1 MRIYLY
7 LAILFCATSCSFKKV
22 TKITMQNNN
31 DYPTAV
37 LLQANNIS
45 HLIGP
50 VAAGA
55 KQESIMDWT
64 NIEKK
69 DGEFIIQLQGGASN
83 VMQSYNHGFFQKGEL
98 YNHIDMIVQG
108 KEVKITIQN

>member
-1 MRIYLY
+1 
-7 LAILFCATSCSFKKV
+7 
-22 TKITMQNNN
+22 
-31 DYPTAV
+31 
-37 LLQANNIS
+37 
-45 HLIGP
+45 
-50 VAAGA
+50 
-55 KQESIMDWT
+55 MDWT

-69 DGEFIIQLQGGASN
+69 DGEFIIQLQDGAGN